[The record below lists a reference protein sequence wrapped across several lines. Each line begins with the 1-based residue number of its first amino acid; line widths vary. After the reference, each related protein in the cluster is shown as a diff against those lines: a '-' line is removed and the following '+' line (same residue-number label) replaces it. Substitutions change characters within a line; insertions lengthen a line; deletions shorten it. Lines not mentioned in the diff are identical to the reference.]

1 MVENTLSISTVK
13 RLRENKKQD
22 PGSKSGMTYT
32 VIPSHHPHL
41 IHFPTPTQPRY
52 HRITMEERE
61 KPREFVRI
69 GELIT
74 KVTETKQTIETTQQS
89 LTAEPQNPTRSHVV
103 QLLSHARETLD
114 EALELLTKTTSNPQ
128 PTLEQKPTPTFQP
141 PQLPIAPSII
151 EEEIIRETYTP
162 SKPKT
167 ATSHIG
173 MFNGQEIM
181 TKETTISI
189 SPQLATNAHIY
200 PGDTVRASLTK
211 TGAVFIEKL

>member
-1 MVENTLSISTVK
+1 
-13 RLRENKKQD
+13 
-22 PGSKSGMTYT
+22 
-32 VIPSHHPHL
+32 
-41 IHFPTPTQPRY
+41 
-52 HRITMEERE
+52 MEERE

-89 LTAEPQNPTRSHVV
+89 LTSEPQNPTHTHVV

-114 EALELLTKTTSNPQ
+114 EALELLTKTQPKTYPQ
-128 PTLEQKPTPTFQP
+128 QEPEPKPTLTYQP
-141 PQLPIAPSII
+141 PQLPITPQII

>member
-1 MVENTLSISTVK
+1 
-13 RLRENKKQD
+13 
-22 PGSKSGMTYT
+22 
-32 VIPSHHPHL
+32 
-41 IHFPTPTQPRY
+41 
-52 HRITMEERE
+52 MEERE

-74 KVTETKQTIETTQQS
+74 KVTETRAAVEITENS
-89 LTAEPQNPTRSHVV
+89 LNSEPQNSTHTHVA

-114 EALELLTKTTSNPQ
+114 EALELLTKTKSDSQLN
-128 PTLEQKPTPTFQP
+128 LNSKPTRTFQP
-141 PQLPIAPSII
+141 PQLPIAPPII

-167 ATSHIG
+167 ATTHIG